1 MPSFK
6 SSIPIQSSMKYVS
19 GWVLT
24 ENGLKKGSIGFED
37 GLVQEFTG
45 QRVKDA
51 IARGIV
57 MPTLTNAH
65 THIGDS
71 FIQEELRGTVSEIVA
86 PPNGLKHRRL
96 REARREDVVDAMR
109 LTAKRMFESGTTAFF
124 DFREGGLDGVSMLL
138 ESCLGLDVRP
148 VAYGRPAG
156 MRFDAREMASLLKVV
171 NGIGVSSMSDW
182 DRSEL
187 EKVSEATRREGVPF
201 ALHASEDKREDI
213 DRILD
218 LKPSFL
224 VHMTCATDSDL
235 EVCANNNVPVVICPR
250 SNAFFGRL
258 IDIPRM
264 LSKGVRLMLGTD
276 NAMISSP
283 SLLEEMKF
291 AYYAGKLKGGI
302 GLLDVVGM
310 LISSRKGLKGEGAL
324 GLTVGKEPD
333 FMVLATQS
341 HSPQLKHILRA
352 SEGDI
357 SLVCRGE
364 KTWMKHGAR
373 LVEIEETEGGNR

>member
-1 MPSFK
+1 MR
-6 SSIPIQSSMKYVS
+6 YVS

-24 ENGLKKGSIGFED
+24 ENGLKEGSIGFED
-37 GLVQEFTG
+37 GLIQEFTG
-45 QRVKDA
+45 QKVKDA

-57 MPTLTNAH
+57 VPTLANAH

-71 FIQEELRGTVSEIVA
+71 FITEELRGTVSEIVA

-109 LTAKRMFESGTTAFF
+109 LTAKRMFESGTTVFC
-124 DFREGGLDGVSMLL
+124 DFREGGLDGVSMLY
-138 ESCLGLDVRP
+138 ESCLGLNVKP
-148 VAYGRPAG
+148 IAYGRPAG
-156 MRFDAREMASLLKVV
+156 MKYDEREVVSLLRVV
-171 NGIGVSSMSDW
+171 NGIGVSSLSDW

-187 EKVSEATRREGVPF
+187 EKVSAAARKEGVPF
-201 ALHASEDKREDI
+201 ALHASEDRREDI
-213 DRILD
+213 DPILD
-218 LKPSFL
+218 LKPNFL

-235 EVCANNNVPVVICPR
+235 EVCADSDVPVVICPR

-264 LSKGVRLMLGTD
+264 LGKGVRLMLGTD

-283 SLLEEMKF
+283 SVLEEMKF
-291 AYYAGKLKGGI
+291 AYYAGKLKGDI

-310 LISSRKGLKGEGAL
+310 LTNSRKGLKGEGAL
-324 GLTVGKEPD
+324 GLTVGNKPD
-333 FMVLATQS
+333 FMVLAPQS
-341 HSPQLKHILRA
+341 HSPQLKHILTA

-357 SLVCRGE
+357 SLVCIGE
-364 KTWMKHGAR
+364 KTWTRHGVR